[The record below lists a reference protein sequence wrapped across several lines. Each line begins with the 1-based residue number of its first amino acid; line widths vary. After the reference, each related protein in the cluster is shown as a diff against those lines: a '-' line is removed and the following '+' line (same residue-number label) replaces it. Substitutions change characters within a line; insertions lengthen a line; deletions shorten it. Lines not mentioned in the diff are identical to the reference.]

1 MVVSFTYG
9 GKGFALLIIDVSK
22 TRIYYI
28 EPSTNVNQQNSI
40 RFSEERRKDLANA
53 IMTVISTIA
62 GAPEG
67 IVNWNSEYYH
77 ASNSY
82 NSYDPLI
89 PYGNDSDAGL
99 YLILILDLLCYDLP
113 LSFHSGDIA
122 HVRYFYLYH
131 LLNDNLAIHS

>member
-1 MVVSFTYG
+1 MVVSFTYDLMYNLICLISLD
-9 GKGFALLIIDVSK
+9 GKGFDVLIIDISK

-28 EPSTNVNQQNSI
+28 EPSTNVNEQNSI

-89 PYGNDSDAGL
+89 PDGNDSDAGL
-99 YLILILDLLCYDLP
+99 YLILLLDLLYYDLP

-122 HVRYFYLYH
+122 H
-131 LLNDNLAIHS
+131 